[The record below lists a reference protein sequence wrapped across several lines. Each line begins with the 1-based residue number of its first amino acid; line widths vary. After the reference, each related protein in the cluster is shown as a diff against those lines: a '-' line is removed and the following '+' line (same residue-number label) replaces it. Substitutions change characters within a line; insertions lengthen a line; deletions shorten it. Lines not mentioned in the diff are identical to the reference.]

1 MTAPKLS
8 LDTSCALEAVWLGFR
23 HPFSSMLF
31 SQEFQLPNGAKMKN
45 RLCKAAM
52 TEHMADPQSNLPNEK
67 HLKVYE
73 AMFGREF
80 NIF

>member
-1 MTAPKLS
+1 MVTGQPTLVCGLAQRFTGVRRRRS
-8 LDTSCALEAVWLGFR
+8 VASVAM
-23 HPFSSMLF
+23 SMF

-67 HLKVYE
+67 HIKVYE
-73 AMFGREF
+73 A
-80 NIF
+80 N